1 MSGWVTVTGPPVLI
15 CCRNN
20 DTTGPEAPSTLP
32 DRTMVKRE
40 ELWRLASPSRASS
53 AMRWEAPIMFVG
65 RTALSV
71 EISTKDSTPARMA
84 ASAQYQVPYT
94 LLRTPSTTLCSTRG
108 TCLEAAAWYTVWTP
122 NERITF

>member
-20 DTTGPEAPSTLP
+20 DTTEPEEPSTLP
-32 DRTMVKRE
+32 NRTMVKRVV
-40 ELWRLASPSRASS
+40 LWRLASPCRASS
-53 AMRWEAPIMFVG
+53 AMRLEAPIIFGG
-65 RTALSV
+65 RTGLSV

-94 LLRTPSTTLCSTRG
+94 LLRSEEHTSELQ
-108 TCLEAAAWYTVWTP
+108 
-122 NERITF
+122 